1 MYERCVSGR
10 RTETVTYRKCGIEEY
25 DYPENTWDMVVSNL
39 ALHYIEDLENVFER
53 VAQTLKPGGVFMFN
67 SMLKMQIMR
76 QKKVLSQ

>member
-1 MYERCVSGR
+1 
-10 RTETVTYRKCGIEEY
+10 
-25 DYPENTWDMVVSNL
+25 MVVSNL